1 MEQRMFEANRQLKKL
16 NEDKDN
22 LLGVVAHDLKSPL
35 NGIIGLLNLLK
46 LTLSAM
52 EPEQQ
57 EYFRYIEHSCINMS
71 ALVNNLLDIGRIE
84 LGRNEINPE
93 RVELGVLLK
102 QHIKIFEEQA
112 ERKKITIILE
122 DNAPAV
128 TLTTDPKVLTR
139 IMENLISNAIKFS
152 PHEKQILIRVIHNA
166 ANIKVEVK
174 DQGPG
179 IAKEELPDLFKKYQR
194 LSAKPTGGE
203 SSTGLGLSIV
213 KELVSYLDGKISV
226 ESDRNAGATFI
237 LELPMLKDDEIK
249 K

>member
-1 MEQRMFEANRQLKKL
+1 
-16 NEDKDN
+16 
-22 LLGVVAHDLKSPL
+22 
-35 NGIIGLLNLLK
+35 
-46 LTLSAM
+46 
-52 EPEQQ
+52 
-57 EYFRYIEHSCINMS
+57 MS

>member
-1 MEQRMFEANRQLKKL
+1 
-16 NEDKDN
+16 
-22 LLGVVAHDLKSPL
+22 
-35 NGIIGLLNLLK
+35 
-46 LTLSAM
+46 
-52 EPEQQ
+52 
-57 EYFRYIEHSCINMS
+57 
-71 ALVNNLLDIGRIE
+71 
-84 LGRNEINPE
+84 
-93 RVELGVLLK
+93 
-102 QHIKIFEEQA
+102 
-112 ERKKITIILE
+112 
-122 DNAPAV
+122 
-128 TLTTDPKVLTR
+128 
-139 IMENLISNAIKFS
+139 
-152 PHEKQILIRVIHNA
+152 
-166 ANIKVEVK
+166 VEVK